1 MAIHRKNPLTRYR
14 KRGRRF
20 QPAVCNTGAI
30 MTFEECELAVLR
42 QAVDEN
48 EQQRGLKMRNQ
59 EEMQKLVKIV
69 EDFLETKKLLCYGG
83 TAINNILP
91 KSVQFYDYTTEIPDY
106 DFFSSQALEDA
117 KELADVY
124 VRHGYTNVEAKSGVH
139 HGTYKVYVNFIPM
152 ADVTHINAGLFRSLS
167 QQSLSIAGIR
177 YVPANFLR
185 MSMYLELSRP
195 EGDTSRWEKVLKR
208 LTLLNKYHP
217 VQMPSDEN
225 CNDVEF
231 QRAADSL
238 DPEVA
243 KRVFHVV
250 RNVFTE
256 LGVVFFG
263 GYASALYS
271 KYSRRPLQEKYHPD
285 FDVLCED
292 PQRCATILTERLADM
307 GITKVSVVEHP
318 AIGELI
324 PESFEYKVGKD
335 TIAFLFKPIA
345 CHNYNTITIDRREVR
360 VATVDTILSFYLAFL
375 FIDDPMFVPFR
386 NRHLCLVNFLFELEQ
401 KNRLA
406 QKGLL
411 RRFTANCYGSQETL
425 ESIRAKKAAKFAEL
439 KTDRNSR
446 EYQEWFLNYRPLD
459 KAKSDDKKK
468 TKKMKPKSPVAAS
481 SSWNPLAILPANL

>member
-1 MAIHRKNPLTRYR
+1 M
-14 KRGRRF
+14 
-20 QPAVCNTGAI
+20 CNTGQT

-48 EQQRGLKMRNQ
+48 EQERGLKMRNQ
-59 EEMQKLVKIV
+59 DDMQKLVKIV
-69 EDFLETKKLLCYGG
+69 EDFIEMKKLLCYGG

-91 KSVQFYDYTTEIPDY
+91 KSAQFYDYKTEIPDY
-106 DFFSSQALEDA
+106 DFFSSRALEDA
-117 KELADVY
+117 KELADLY
-124 VRHGYTNVEAKSGVH
+124 VRNGYTSVEAKSGVH
-139 HGTYKVYVNFIPM
+139 HGTYKVYVNFISM
-152 ADVTHINAGLFRSLS
+152 ADITHIHVGLFQTLS

-195 EGDTSRWEKVLKR
+195 EGDVSRWEKVLKR

-217 VQMPSDEN
+217 VQLHAN
-225 CNDVEF
+225 CDSVVF
-231 QRAADSL
+231 QRAADAL
-238 DPEVA
+238 DPA
-243 KRVFHVV
+243 TAARVFHTV
-250 RNVFTE
+250 RNSFTE

-271 KYSRRPLQEKYHPD
+271 KYTPSHRQEEIPD

-292 PQRCATILTERLADM
+292 PQRCATILTERLADI
-307 GITKVSVVEHP
+307 GITKVSVIEHA

-324 PESFEYKVGKD
+324 PESVEFKVGKD

-345 CHNYNTITIDRREVR
+345 CHNYNTITIDHREIR

-375 FIDDPMFVPFR
+375 FIDDPMFTPFR

-406 QKGLL
+406 QTGLL
-411 RRFTANCYGSQETL
+411 QRFTAKCYGNQETM
-425 ESIRAKKAAKFAEL
+425 ESIRARKAAKFAEL
-439 KTDRNSR
+439 KTNRNSP
-446 EYQEWFLNYRPLD
+446 EYQSWFLNYRPLD
-459 KAKSDDKKK
+459 EKKTPADKKTEK
-468 TKKMKPKSPVAAS
+468 KTSKKQTKKKAS
-481 SSWNPLAILPANL
+481 WIPFGILA